1 MKYENMEF
9 ERNFQLKPSNEPK
22 KSADEAKKLASN
34 SARADGKA
42 GETQDDPIEVSGII
56 LQRNSLKNLINFV

>member
-9 ERNFQLKPSNEPK
+9 ERNFQLKPCDEP
-22 KSADEAKKLASN
+22 KKLASN

-42 GETQDDPIEVSGII
+42 EKSHDDAIEVSAII
-56 LQRNSLKNLINFV
+56 LQRNSLKNLINYV

>member
-22 KSADEAKKLASN
+22 KSADEAKKSASN

-42 GETQDDPIEVSGII
+42 EETQDDPIEVSAII
-56 LQRNSLKNLINFV
+56 LQRSSLKNLLKYV

>member
-22 KSADEAKKLASN
+22 KLASN

-42 GETQDDPIEVSGII
+42 EETQDDPIEVSGII

>member
-9 ERNFQLKPSNEPK
+9 ERNFQLKPCDEPK
-22 KSADEAKKLASN
+22 KSSDEPKKLASN

-42 GETQDDPIEVSGII
+42 EKSHDDAIEVSAII
-56 LQRNSLKNLINFV
+56 LQRNSLKNLINYV